1 MMSEMTLPPAAFR
14 KGYALC
20 SPDNALQPDTFA
32 KSEKK
37 AIAKHFQKPGRKKA
51 WAEAQSAGWSVRFVY
66 MRLFVPVFHS
76 TATAVDIESED
87 D

>member
-1 MMSEMTLPPAAFR
+1 MTPTTNPPPAFQ

-20 SPDNALQPDTFA
+20 SPDNILQPKTFA

-37 AIAKHFQKPGRKKA
+37 AIAKGFSKPGRKKA
-51 WAEAQSAGWSVRFVY
+51 WAEALKQGWSVKFVY

-76 TATAVDIESED
+76 TSSGSVDIED
-87 D
+87 DD

>member
-1 MMSEMTLPPAAFR
+1 MNEKPLPPPAFC

-20 SPDNALQPDTFA
+20 SPQNVLQPDTFA

-37 AIAKHFQKPGRKKA
+37 AIGKNFKKPGRKKA
-51 WAEAQSAGWSVRFVY
+51 WAKAQEEGWSVRFVY

-76 TATAVDIESED
+76 SSTSD
-87 D
+87 DLYDDDD